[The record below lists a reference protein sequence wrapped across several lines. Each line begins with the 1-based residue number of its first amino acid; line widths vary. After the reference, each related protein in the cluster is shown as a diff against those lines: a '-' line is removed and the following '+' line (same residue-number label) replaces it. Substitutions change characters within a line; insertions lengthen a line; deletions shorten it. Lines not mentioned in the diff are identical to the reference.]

1 MNMYHITN
9 KLGQTRQILA
19 NSIEHA
25 IKKYSDQPTINI
37 PSIVRVDVIEI
48 PFTEVEICTQ

>member
-9 KLGQTRQILA
+9 KLGQTRQIIA

-25 IKKYSDQPTINI
+25 IKKYSEQPTINV

-48 PFTEVEICTQ
+48 PFTEAEI